1 MPTLRELREK
11 KLFLSRRQLSEL
23 SHVSQSTLVRAE
35 EGELIH
41 EEIVEKIL
49 KAISEQLGYE
59 VTKQDVE
66 GLNIYNIVRD
76 RKPRPKKKASNKA

>member
-1 MPTLRELREK
+1 MSTLRELREK
-11 KLFLSRRQLSEL
+11 KLFLSRRQLSDL
-23 SHVSQSTLVRAE
+23 SDVSQSTLVRAE

-41 EEIVEKIL
+41 QEIAEKIL

-59 VTKQDVE
+59 VTMGDVE

-76 RKPRPKKKASNKA
+76 RKPRPKKKKKMAA

>member
-11 KLFLSRRQLSEL
+11 KLFLSRRQLSDL
-23 SHVSQSTLVRAE
+23 SDVSQSTLVRAE

-41 EEIVEKIL
+41 QEIAEKIL
-49 KAISEQLGYE
+49 KAISDQLGYE
-59 VTKQDVE
+59 VTMGDVE

-76 RKPRPKKKASNKA
+76 RKPRPKKKKKMAA